1 MKNAIIMKK
10 LNLQTGIISIIIL
23 LAAFTRIMPHP
34 PNFSPMA
41 AIGLFGAAHF
51 AKKWQAFLIPL
62 IGIWIS
68 DLVINNFVYS
78 SHSSNFVWFYGGFY
92 WQYISYVFIIF
103 AGLFI
108 FNKGISVTN
117 TLGGM
122 VSSSGIFFLFSNFGV
137 WAGGAM
143 YTKNISGLITCY
155 AAGIPFIHNTII
167 SDALFTTVL
176 FGTYYLLQTEYSYLK
191 LKHLRYS

>member
-1 MKNAIIMKK
+1 MKK

-68 DLVINNFVYS
+68 DLVINNIVYS

-103 AGLFI
+103 VGLFI